1 MQYKNKFCVICG
13 DSFKPSSGIQVS
25 CSDICSKQDRKNKA
39 KTKWDNQKKTPRKI
53 EKNCISCGKLFIDQ
67 TGRTG
72 QPNKKYCSKRCGNIE
87 TTKQFRLKNNLPQVR
102 SRSALHYSFKCIQ
115 CGKNFKAKV
124 PTKKTCSLSCSNKA
138 WSKKNPEKVKEYSKK
153 FLSNEENRK
162 RTLKQQAI
170 YNKSEKGIA
179 KRKIKVEQ
187 YKKDGTAKRH
197 RKKALETL
205 KKNPERW
212 AITKIIHN
220 CRRRI
225 QQSVKVTDNKIITSN
240 IELLGCTSQE
250 LKRHL
255 AKQFKPEMNWENYGT
270 YWEVDHI
277 VPISRFDVS
286 IRSERNKANHYT
298 NLQPLE
304 GDINRKLGAKK

>member
-1 MQYKNKFCVICG
+1 MICG
-13 DSFKPSSGIQVS
+13 NSFKPSSGIQVS

-39 KTKWDNQKKTPRKI
+39 KARWDSQKKTPIKI
-53 EKNCISCGKLFIDQ
+53 EKNCATCGKLFFDQ
-67 TGRTG
+67 TGRAG

-87 TTKQFRLKNNLPQVR
+87 ATNQFRLKNNLPQIRKRHVQN
-102 SRSALHYSFKCIQ
+102 FICIQ
-115 CGKNFKAKV
+115 CGKNFKAKSA
-124 PTKKTCSLSCSNKA
+124 TKKTCSLKCS
-138 WSKKNPEKVKEYSKK
+138 SKVWRGKNPEKVKEYAKK

-170 YNKSEKGIA
+170 YNRSEKGIA
-179 KRKIKVEQ
+179 SRKSKTEK
-187 YKKDGTAKRH
+187 YKKDGTTKRH
-197 RKKALETL
+197 KRTALEKL
-205 KKNPERW
+205 KTIPEKW
-212 AITKIIHN
+212 AITKILNN
-220 CRRRI
+220 CRKRI
-225 QQSVKVTDNKIITSN
+225 RDSVKVSDSRNITSN

-250 LKRHL
+250 LKKHL

-277 VPISRFDVS
+277 IPISRFDVS
-286 IRSERNKANHYT
+286 IRSERNKANHYP